1 MLENSLARG
10 SSPIHGLDPRIR
22 IIVAFFLSIA
32 TALCDNLMIALGYGV
47 LALCLTGL
55 AQLPLDQVIKR
66 LKPLFW
72 LLIMIWIFLPLTFGG
87 DLVFRYG
94 VVSVSWP
101 GILMSTKITLKS
113 IAILLMFCALIATMP
128 IASLGAGLH
137 GLKVPD
143 KLVFLFLMTYRY
155 IFVIQEEYAR
165 LMRAARFR
173 GFKPGTNFH
182 SYKTYAFLAGML
194 FVRASFRAQRV
205 YQAMICRG
213 FQQKFYTLDLYPPSR
228 LNSLFLSTMI
238 LAGTGLALM
247 ETGWIEIDWTKM
259 AWIEAGWV
267 K

>member
-1 MLENSLARG
+1 MLENSLAQG

-22 IIVAFFLSIA
+22 IMVSCFLSIA

-55 AQLPLDQVIKR
+55 AQLPVDQVIKR

-72 LLIMIWIFLPLTFGG
+72 FLIMIWIFLPLTFGG
-87 DLVFRYG
+87 ELVFHYG
-94 VVSVSWP
+94 WVSISWP
-101 GILMSTKITLKS
+101 GILMSAKITLKS
-113 IAILLMFCALIATMP
+113 IAILLVFCALIATMP

-155 IFVIQEEYAR
+155 IFVIQDEYVR
-165 LMRAARFR
+165 LLRAARFR

-182 SYKTYAFLAGML
+182 SYKTFAYLAGML

-213 FQQKFYTLDLYPPSR
+213 FQQKFYTLDLYPSSR
-228 LNSLFLSTMI
+228 LNSIFLVATV
-238 LAGTGLALM
+238 LAGTGLVLM
-247 ETGWIEIDWTKM
+247 
-259 AWIEAGWV
+259 EAGWI
-267 K
+267 KPDWIEMGRIK